1 MDANFDWNFSAGG
14 LPAIEHLEQLLKFE
28 TLITELSSRFVNRLP
43 GEVDDEIDD
52 SLRRVCEL
60 VGIEL
65 AVLWQWKGTD
75 QALIRP
81 THTYYA
87 EEVFRT
93 LEPLRQEL
101 FPWVRQQMLNGR
113 RVALSSLDELP
124 AEAAV
129 DRENARLLGIK
140 SSLTLPLAVGGE
152 PPIGALSF
160 NSLLA
165 ERGWN
170 EVLANRLQLVAQV
183 FTNALARRRRDKRL
197 QESEA
202 RLAAGAE
209 LAGLAFYEVDF
220 GENAIYIDERF
231 RDLCGIPREQEQEQG
246 LDAMAYWIDHLH
258 PDDSEGVLEMRRQ
271 LHEGSLERLSIEYR
285 YLHPAHGE
293 KWIQHL
299 AGVSR
304 RDAKGQVVCTYG
316 VLRDVTE
323 SKRAENDMRDLSRRL
338 IRAQE
343 DERALLAR
351 ELHDDVT
358 QRLAVLAIEAGRAEL
373 AAPAGGAVAES
384 MQVVRGELMRL
395 SEDVHSLAYQL
406 HPSVLQELGLSE
418 ALRAECDRWLRQ
430 AGLDLA
436 VNFDPLPAEVG
447 KDAALCLFRVAQEA
461 LSNVARH
468 AGARSASVT
477 LRQMDGGLLLA
488 VRDDGVGFDPEHQRK
503 RMQLGLVSMRERM
516 RLVNGTLDIE
526 STPGQGTTI
535 VAWVPAH
542 GEMK

>member
-93 LEPLRQEL
+93 LEPLRQEV

-231 RDLCGIPREQEQEQG
+231 RNLCGIPREQEQG

>member
-1 MDANFDWNFSAGG
+1 MDTKLNRDFFAGG
-14 LPAIEHLEQLLKFE
+14 LPATEYLEKLLEFE
-28 TLITELSSRFVNRLP
+28 TLIAELSSRFINRLP
-43 GEVDDEIDD
+43 NEVDDEIDD
-52 SLRRVCEL
+52 TLRRVCEL

-65 AVLWQWKGTD
+65 AVLWQWRGID

-81 THTYYA
+81 THTYCA
-87 EEVFRT
+87 DESFNT

-113 RVALSSLDELP
+113 RVTLFSLDDLP

-140 SSLTLPLAVGGE
+140 SNLTLPLAVGGE
-152 PPIGALSF
+152 PPIGALSL
-160 NSLLA
+160 NTMLA
-165 ERGWN
+165 KRAWN
-170 EVLANRLQLVAQV
+170 VALVNRLQLVAQV
-183 FTNALARRRRDKRL
+183 LTNALSRRRRDKRL

-209 LAGLAFYEVDF
+209 LAGLAFYEVNFD
-220 GENAIYIDERF
+220 ENVVYIDERF
-231 RDLCGIPREQEQEQG
+231 RDLCGIPPEREQG
-246 LDAMAYWIDHLH
+246 LDALAFWIDHLH
-258 PDDSEGVLEMRRQ
+258 PDERERVLEMRRQ
-271 LHEGSLERLSIEYR
+271 LHDGSLEQLSIEYR

-299 AGVSR
+299 AGVGR
-304 RDAKGQVVCTYG
+304 RDARGQVVHTYG

-323 SKRAENDMRDLSRRL
+323 NKRVENDMRDLSRRL

-358 QRLAVLAIEAGRAEL
+358 QRLAVLAIDVGRAEL
-373 AAPAGGAVAES
+373 AAPENGAVAES
-384 MQVVRGELMRL
+384 MQAVRGGLIRL

-406 HPSVLQELGLSE
+406 HPSVLQELGLAE
-418 ALRAECDRWLRQ
+418 ALRAECEWRLRQ
-430 AGLDLA
+430 GRLDLSTKLE
-436 VNFDPLPAEVG
+436 PLPAEVG

-461 LSNVARH
+461 LNNVARH

-488 VRDDGVGFDPEHQRK
+488 VRDDGVGFDPEHPRE
-503 RMQLGLVSMRERM
+503 RMQLGLVSMRERV

-535 VAWVPAH
+535 VAWVPVQ

>member
-231 RDLCGIPREQEQEQG
+231 RNLCGIPREQEQG

>member
-129 DRENARLLGIK
+129 DRENAHLLGIK

-231 RDLCGIPREQEQEQG
+231 RNLCGIPREQEQG

>member
-1 MDANFDWNFSAGG
+1 MDTKLNRDFFAGG
-14 LPAIEHLEQLLKFE
+14 LPATEYLEKLLEFE
-28 TLITELSSRFVNRLP
+28 TLIAELSSRFINRLP
-43 GEVDDEIDD
+43 NEVDDEIDD
-52 SLRRVCEL
+52 TLRRVCEL

-65 AVLWQWKGTD
+65 AVLWQWRGID

-81 THTYYA
+81 THTYCA
-87 EEVFRT
+87 DESFNT

-113 RVALSSLDELP
+113 RVTLFSLDDLP

-140 SSLTLPLAVGGE
+140 SNLTLPLAVGGE
-152 PPIGALSF
+152 PPIGALSL
-160 NSLLA
+160 NTMLA
-165 ERGWN
+165 KRAWN
-170 EVLANRLQLVAQV
+170 VALVNRLQLVAQV
-183 FTNALARRRRDKRL
+183 LTNALSRRRRDKRL

-209 LAGLAFYEVDF
+209 LAGLAFYEVNFD
-220 GENAIYIDERF
+220 ENVVYIDERF
-231 RDLCGIPREQEQEQG
+231 RDLCGIPPEREQG
-246 LDAMAYWIDHLH
+246 LDALAFWIDHLH
-258 PDDSEGVLEMRRQ
+258 PDERERVLEMRRQ
-271 LHEGSLERLSIEYR
+271 LHDGSLEQLSIEYR

-299 AGVSR
+299 AGVGR
-304 RDAKGQVVCTYG
+304 RDARGQVVHTYG

-323 SKRAENDMRDLSRRL
+323 NKRVENDMRDLSRRL

-358 QRLAVLAIEAGRAEL
+358 QRLAVLAIDVGRAEL
-373 AAPAGGAVAES
+373 AAPENGAVAES
-384 MQVVRGELMRL
+384 MQAVRGGLIRL

-406 HPSVLQELGLSE
+406 HPSVLQELGLTE
-418 ALRAECDRWLRQ
+418 ALRAECEWRLRQ
-430 AGLDLA
+430 GRLDLSTKLE
-436 VNFDPLPAEVG
+436 PLPAEVG

-461 LSNVARH
+461 LNNVARH

-488 VRDDGVGFDPEHQRK
+488 VRDDGVGFDPEHPRE
-503 RMQLGLVSMRERM
+503 RMQLGLVSMRERV

-535 VAWVPAH
+535 VAWVPVQ